1 VVWLQWFEGGG
12 NGRGAAAKG
21 VGGNGE
27 GRLHKE
33 RGLGEGRL
41 GLRGD

>member
-21 VGGNGE
+21 VGEMGKSSCTRRG
-27 GRLHKE
+27 
-33 RGLGEGRL
+33 GLGEGRL